1 MKTIVVTGATSFI
14 GMHLIEELVKTGDRI
29 VAVIRP
35 NSSNKEKLLRRY
47 PALTCA
53 EADLAHM
60 QELTRWLD
68 RVDVCYHLAWDGT
81 RVPQRYDEALQG
93 RNYENSIET
102 FRVMKNLGCRVF
114 IGMGSQAEYG
124 ACKEKITEETEPVP
138 NTAYG
143 ACKLQ
148 TCNTLLQYNGVDTRV
163 VWVRLFSIFGA
174 GDYSQTLLMQSLKQ
188 MLAGETI
195 NMTLGTQFWNYLY
208 VKDLAR
214 ILVLLGSSEKA
225 EGIFNLASDD
235 TRMLKEYIQEMKEV
249 LHSKSQIHFGAV
261 PYRAEGVVSI
271 MPVITKLK
279 RVTGPGFSFTRFGDA
294 VREMKQEIFS

>member
-14 GMHLIEELVKTGDRI
+14 GMHLTEELVKTGERI
-29 VAVIRP
+29 IAIIRP
-35 NSSNKEKLLRRY
+35 NSPNKEKLLHRY

-60 QELTRWLD
+60 QVLTNQLD
-68 RVDVCYHLAWDGT
+68 QVDVCYHLAWDGT
-81 RVPQRYDEALQG
+81 RVPQRYDESLQK

-102 FRVMKNLGCRVF
+102 FRVMENLGCRVF
-114 IGMGSQAEYG
+114 IGVGSQAEYG
-124 ACKEKITEETEPVP
+124 ACKEKITEETAPAP

-143 ACKLQ
+143 AYKLK
-148 TCNTLLQYNGVDTRV
+148 TCNTLLQYSGAGMRV
-163 VWVRLFSIFGA
+163 IWGRLFSIFGV
-174 GDYSQTLLMQSLKQ
+174 GDYPQTLLMQSMKQ

-195 NMTLGTQFWNYLY
+195 NMTLGTQYWNYLY

-214 ILVLLGSSEKA
+214 ILVLLGSNEKA

-249 LHSKSQIHFGAV
+249 LHSKSQIHLGAV
-261 PYRAEGVVSI
+261 PYRKEGVVSI

-279 RVTGPGFSFTRFGDA
+279 RATGPRFSFTGFGDA
-294 VREMKQEIFS
+294 IEEMKKEIFS